1 MVEVAGVRRLS
12 SIEINSIFNYY
23 WIMATRKNPSGR
35 APGRPPRARGDERQR
50 LLDVAITLFAEQGIA
65 ATPLSAIA
73 RRAHVTPALLHYY
86 FGNRERLLD
95 ALMTERFLP
104 LLEPVH
110 ADLLAQ
116 AHDPARQITTLVRNL
131 FHTLDANPWLPPL
144 WLREVLTEGGLLR
157 ERLLHGVAARIAPL
171 LRDAIAAAQA
181 RGAINRALDP
191 RLAVVS
197 LIGLTLF
204 PFAARPI
211 WARLFKA
218 DDIDTDRLAR
228 HTLAL
233 LERGLELE
241 HE

>member
-1 MVEVAGVRRLS
+1 MVEGRPLRLFVLL
-12 SIEINSIFNYY
+12 EINYLVNYCMA
-23 WIMATRKNPSGR
+23 MATRKNPSGR
-35 APGRPPRARGDERQR
+35 APGRPARARGDERQR
-50 LLDVAITLFAEQGIA
+50 LLDVALTLFAKHGIA

-73 RRAHVTPALLHYY
+73 RRARVTPALLHYY

-95 ALMTERFLP
+95 ALMNERFLP
-104 LLEPVH
+104 LLEPVR

-116 AHDPARQITTLVRNL
+116 AHDPSRQIATLVRSL
-131 FHTLDANPWLPPL
+131 FRTLDANPWLPPL

-157 ERLLHGVAARIAPL
+157 ERLLHGVAGRIAPL
-171 LRDAIAAAQA
+171 LRNAVAAAQA
-181 RGAINRALDP
+181 RGEINRHLDP
-191 RLAVVS
+191 RLTVVS

-211 WARLFKA
+211 WTRLFEA
-218 DDIDTDRLAR
+218 DDIDADRLTR

-233 LERGLELE
+233 LECGLELE